1 MKDVTDIVSKI
12 NICLKKKGLLFI
24 KYLLFIIEG
33 IWDIMIVNYCYTVA

>member
-12 NICLKKKGLLFI
+12 NICLKKKALLF
-24 KYLLFIIEG
+24 KYLFFIIEG